1 MHVARREQLLLALGQ
16 PAFARS
22 RLTLRAVPV
31 PTAVVGDGAMST
43 ASALIDVAAEYGG
56 AAGSNGPQH
65 FDVLPADPLAIS
77 FDECFS
83 CGADQIGHL
92 EGWPAHLLVLWRP

>member
-1 MHVARREQLLLALGQ
+1 MHVARRKQLLAAFGQ
-16 PAFARS
+16 PAVARS
-22 RLTLRAVPV
+22 RLALRAVPV
-31 PTAVVGDGAMST
+31 PAAVVGDGAMST
-43 ASALIDVAAEYGG
+43 ASALIDVAAEYSS

-65 FDVLPADPLAIS
+65 FDVFPADPLAVS

-92 EGWPAHLLVLWRP
+92 EGWPVHLLILC